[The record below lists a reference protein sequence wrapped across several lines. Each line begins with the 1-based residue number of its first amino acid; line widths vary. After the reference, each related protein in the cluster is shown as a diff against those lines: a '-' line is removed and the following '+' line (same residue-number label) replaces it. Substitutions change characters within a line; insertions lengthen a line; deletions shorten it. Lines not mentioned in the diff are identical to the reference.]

1 MQDLIGSLSSAA
13 LSSLTLPVRT
23 HTRTHTPLPP
33 GKKKRGDKTHL
44 IRPRFESDRQLSQR
58 ANQSNEC
65 LPNPTATNKL
75 RTTHRRRSG
84 KKRKATEKQVR
95 NLFVFHLFLLFFF
108 LFFSCS
114 DVVDASLKYFPLF
127 AWLFGVKSKTT

>member
-23 HTRTHTPLPP
+23 HTRTHTPLPL

-84 KKRKATEKQVR
+84 KKERPPKNKLEIF
-95 NLFVFHLFLLFFF
+95 LFSIYFSSFFFFFVFQLQRRCRRIIKI
-108 LFFSCS
+108 FSTLCL
-114 DVVDASLKYFPLF
+114 VV
-127 AWLFGVKSKTT
+127 WC